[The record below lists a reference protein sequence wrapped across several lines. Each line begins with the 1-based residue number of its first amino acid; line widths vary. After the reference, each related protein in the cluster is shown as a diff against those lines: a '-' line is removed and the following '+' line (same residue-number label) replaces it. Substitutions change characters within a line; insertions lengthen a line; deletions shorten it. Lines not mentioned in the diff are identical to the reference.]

1 MRYLNQML
9 VALGSR
15 QVAVAIL
22 LAIVIA
28 GVALALSAG
37 VVDAARGGGVTAN
50 GSGICMRCG

>member
-15 QVAVAIL
+15 QVVVAIL

-28 GVALALSAG
+28 GVAFALSPD
-37 VVDAARGGGVTAN
+37 VVDAARGGRFRPN
-50 GSGICMRCG
+50 GDGFCIRC